1 MDVLIVIAVAW
12 AVLLLLGRV
21 LMMAAGKGER
31 PVQRATPRALRLTT
45 TLERR
50 PGHPVRAES
59 RLLH

>member
-21 LMMAAGKGER
+21 LMMAAAKGDK
-31 PVQRATPRALRLTT
+31 PVQRATPRPLRLT